1 MLRELRIRDLAV
13 IESVT
18 VPLQAGLNVLSG
30 ETGAGKSILIDAV
43 LLLRGGRAQVD
54 AIRAGS
60 EAAHVEGVFA
70 LRPDSPAAGVLAEA
84 GLAAEGGEIVIRREL
99 LRSGRHRTFVNDS
112 PVTVAL
118 LERLGDHLVEV
129 HGQHEHQRLTLAG
142 SQLDLLDRFAGVEA
156 QAGRVASLHA
166 KYRLACEELGRL
178 QAAARDRA
186 QREDLLR
193 FQVNELDAARL
204 RVGEEDDLQAERRR
218 LQHAERILAGLGEAE
233 AQLDDDQGSAL
244 FRVGRAARSLRDL
257 GRLEEACSAPANS
270 LETAAA
276 LLDEAL
282 RAVRALRQ
290 SVAVDPA
297 RLEAVEERWE
307 ALTRL
312 RRKYGESVAAMLA
325 FRDEAA
331 AELERLGRHAE
342 LAAGQEQLQGGLR
355 AELESAANELSAARA
370 AAARRLE
377 ALVERE
383 IQALGIEGG
392 LFRVALDRAD
402 LSMRGADHVE
412 FRLAANPGDEPK
424 ALGRVASGGELSR
437 TMLGLLAVLAAA
449 DDVPTVIFDE
459 VDAGIGGRVAGVVG
473 DRLGAVAERRQVLC
487 VTHLAQIAARARHHL
502 RVTKTV
508 RGGRARAAVE
518 PLAGDARVAEV
529 ARMLGGETQAAERHA
544 RDLLATAGPRG
555 DRALRRAKR

>member
-1 MLRELRIRDLAV
+1 
-13 IESVT
+13 
-18 VPLQAGLNVLSG
+18 
-30 ETGAGKSILIDAV
+30 
-43 LLLRGGRAQVD
+43 
-54 AIRAGS
+54 
-60 EAAHVEGVFA
+60 
-70 LRPDSPAAGVLAEA
+70 
-84 GLAAEGGEIVIRREL
+84 
-99 LRSGRHRTFVNDS
+99 
-112 PVTVAL
+112 
-118 LERLGDHLVEV
+118 
-129 HGQHEHQRLTLAG
+129 
-142 SQLDLLDRFAGVEA
+142 
-156 QAGRVASLHA
+156 
-166 KYRLACEELGRL
+166 
-178 QAAARDRA
+178 
-186 QREDLLR
+186 
-193 FQVNELDAARL
+193 
-204 RVGEEDDLQAERRR
+204 
-218 LQHAERILAGLGEAE
+218 
-233 AQLDDDQGSAL
+233 
-244 FRVGRAARSLRDL
+244 VGRAARSLRDL